1 MKNVYCPVTHSY
13 HSTNEVLEEI
23 KPLVE
28 FLGSNQ
34 TSNENI
40 TFPRGT
46 VTNDGRLDLCKQSIG
61 IEGCEMISEVLK
73 NNKTIN
79 AILFGTDGIGNI
91 GAAKVAELITENDT
105 LETIYLGCNNI
116 ETEGVAALSE
126 SLEQNK
132 SVKGLWLKRNPLG
145 VDGAKKLAEM
155 LRKNSTL
162 KVLDLV
168 TTAIEQEGLDAILE
182 VLMTEN
188 RSLKKLYLSGN
199 QIDEIQAEKLKEL
212 LIENDSLET
221 LMLSVNCLKDEGVIK
236 IADGFKSNNTLQELS
251 LASNGVSIKGAKY
264 LFEMLSENDS
274 LQYLD
279 LGYAIST
286 RVLGAEKNEF
296 GDEFA
301 KVCRDFL
308 KLDKPL
314 QYLDL
319 TKTGITNKGL
329 QIIEKGILENTNLCK
344 FKINAKLSETAKNHL
359 QSNEQNSTIVFSK
372 EVQAIKSV
380 YRVVKYR
387 FMTLNINQTS
397 QN

>member
-13 HSTNEVLEEI
+13 HSTNEVLDEI
-23 KPLVE
+23 KTLVE
-28 FLGSNQ
+28 FLESNQ

-46 VTNDGRLDLCKQSIG
+46 VTDDGRLDLCKQSIG
-61 IEGCEMISEVLK
+61 IEGCEIISEALK
-73 NNKTIN
+73 HNKTIN

-91 GAAKVAELITENDT
+91 GASKVAELITENET

-116 ETEGVAALSE
+116 ETEGVTALSE

-145 VDGAKKLAEM
+145 VEGAKRIAKM

-168 TTAIEQEGLDAILE
+168 TTAIEKEGVDVILE

-188 RSLKKLYLSGN
+188 RTLKKLYLSGN
-199 QIDEIQAEKLKEL
+199 QINEIQAEKLKEL

-236 IADGFKSNNTLQELS
+236 IADGLKQNKTLQELS
-251 LASNGVSIKGAKY
+251 LASNGISLKGANY
-264 LFEMLSENDS
+264 LFETLSENDS
-274 LQYLD
+274 LKYLD

-286 RVLGAEKNEF
+286 RVLGAERNEF

-301 KVCRDFL
+301 ETCRDFL
-308 KLDKPL
+308 KLNKPL

-329 QIIEKGILENTNLCK
+329 QIIEEGILENSNLCK
-344 FKINAKLSETAKNHL
+344 FKINAKLSETAKKHL
-359 QSNEQNSTIVFSK
+359 QSNEQNSTIIFSK

-380 YRVVKYR
+380 YRVVK
-387 FMTLNINQTS
+387 
-397 QN
+397 